1 MNNGVRNSLAL
12 RGRIAYFVG
21 DPNIN
26 ADNLVYIEDGV
37 LLVEDGKVESCAAAK
52 KMETEGFDLTQCDW
66 LPDQIIMPGFI
77 DTHVHSPQVDVIASY
92 GTQLLDWLNN
102 YTFPAESLYADNAY
116 AEASANDFLA
126 YSLSVGTT
134 TSFVYTTSYKQSTE
148 ALFEA
153 ALSRD
158 MRLVAGKVLMDQNA
172 PPALLDTAESG
183 YQDSSEL
190 IQKWHGKGRLGYAVT
205 PRFSGTSSVAQL
217 QLAGK
222 LLQEYPDV
230 WMQTHMSEDLQEIRW
245 LKEVH
250 PHIADY
256 LDSYD
261 QYGLNTERS
270 IFGHCIH
277 MSDEEISR
285 LADSG
290 GRIAFCP
297 TSNLFLGSGL
307 MPIEKLRRAGIP
319 ISIATDVGG
328 GTSLSMLTTLGEA
341 YKVCQMQGYSMHAY
355 EAFYMMTLGNARA
368 AHLDAHIGSFE
379 AGKEADIVVLDP
391 APTPMMARRLR
402 QCSRLDEELFVYM
415 MMGDDRSVE
424 RTYCHGVKQY
434 DKNEITD

>member
-1 MNNGVRNSLAL
+1 MSHSVKNSLAL

-21 DPNIN
+21 DPNVSSN
-26 ADNLVYIEDGV
+26 NLVYLDDGV
-37 LLVEDGKVESCAAAK
+37 LLVEDGKVRSCADAQKLEA
-52 KMETEGFDLTQCDW
+52 EGFDLSQCDW
-66 LPDQIIMPGFI
+66 LPSRLIMPGFI
-77 DTHVHSPQVDVIASY
+77 DTHVHSSQVDVVASY

-102 YTFPAESLYADNAY
+102 YTFPAEAQYADSDY
-116 AEASANDFLA
+116 AQASANDFLD

-172 PPALLDTAESG
+172 LPALQDTAQSG
-183 YQDSSEL
+183 YEDSSAL
-190 IQKWHGKGRLGYAVT
+190 IQAWHGKGRLGYAVT
-205 PRFSGTSSVAQL
+205 PRFSGTSSVEQL

-230 WMQTHMSEDLQEIRW
+230 WMQTHMSEDLAEIRW

-250 PHIADY
+250 PHTTDY

-270 IFGHCIH
+270 IFGHCIYL
-277 MSDEEISR
+277 SDEEILR

-307 MPIEKLRRAGIP
+307 MPIEKLRKAGIP

-368 AHLDAHIGSFE
+368 AHLESHIGSFE
-379 AGKEADIVVLDP
+379 VGKEADIVVLDP
-391 APTPMMARRLR
+391 EPTPMMTRRLR
-402 QCSRLDEELFVYM
+402 QCNRLDEELFVYM

-434 DKNEITD
+434 DKNELTE

>member
-1 MNNGVRNSLAL
+1 MAEQRKNSFAL
-12 RGRIAYFVG
+12 RGRIAYFLG
-21 DPNIN
+21 DPAEKQSNV
-26 ADNLVYIEDGV
+26 VYLEDGV
-37 LLVEDGKVESCAAAK
+37 LVVENGKVHCCDTAEV
-52 KMETEGFDLTQCDW
+52 MTREGFDLDLCEW
-66 LPDQIIMPGFI
+66 LPDQLIIPGFI
-77 DTHVHSPQVDVIASY
+77 DTHVHSPQIDVIASY

-102 YTFPAESLYADNAY
+102 YTFPAESKYADRSF
-116 AEASANDFLA
+116 AEASANDFLD

-172 PPALLDTAESG
+172 LPVLQDTAASG
-183 YQDSSEL
+183 YHDSAEL
-190 IQKWHGKGRLGYAVT
+190 IKTWHGKGRLGYAVT
-205 PRFSGTSSVAQL
+205 PRFSGTSTVNQL
-217 QLAGK
+217 ELAGK
-222 LLQEYPDV
+222 LLTEYPDV
-230 WMQTHMSEDLQEIRW
+230 WMQTHMSENLEEIEW
-245 LKEVH
+245 LKSVH
-250 PHIADY
+250 PHTADY
-256 LDSYD
+256 LDSYE

-277 MSDEEISR
+277 LSDDEIRR

-290 GRIAFCP
+290 GQVAFCP

-307 MPIEKLRRAGIP
+307 MPVEKLKEHGIP

-341 YKVCQMQGYSMHAY
+341 YKVCQMQGYSLHPY

-368 AHLDAHIGSFE
+368 THLDRFVGNFE
-379 AGKEADIVVLDP
+379 VGKEADVVILDNR
-391 APTPMMARRLR
+391 PTPMMARRLS
-402 QCSRLDEELFVYM
+402 QCSQLEEELFVYM
-415 MMGDDRSVE
+415 MMGDDRSVA

-434 DKNEITD
+434 SKNES